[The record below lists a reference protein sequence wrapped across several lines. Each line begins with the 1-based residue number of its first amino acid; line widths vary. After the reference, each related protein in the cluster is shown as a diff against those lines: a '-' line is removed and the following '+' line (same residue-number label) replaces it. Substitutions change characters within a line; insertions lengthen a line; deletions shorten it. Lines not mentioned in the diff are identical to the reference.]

1 MEMAVSQGVAKVRP
15 MLRVMGRANLETA
28 RLLTACF
35 YPFGDSQGIIAGG
48 LREDEEELV
57 ASEAPEEII
66 GAKAGGDD
74 FDDLPERGVACGV
87 TRGVVDLFEVIDV
100 YECDGELVAVSF
112 GANEFEC
119 EALVDTAPIECAGD
133 VVV

>member
-1 MEMAVSQGVAKVRP
+1 V
-15 MLRVMGRANLETA
+15 
-28 RLLTACF
+28 F
-35 YPFGDSQGIIAGG
+35 HPFGDSQGIVAGG
-48 LREDEEELV
+48 LRQDEEELV

-74 FDDLPERGVACGV
+74 FDDLPESGVACGV

-100 YECDGELVAVSF
+100 DECDGELVAVSF